1 MGFLQ
6 NIRGPELLIILLII
20 VLVFGAKRLPDT
32 ARGLGR
38 SLRIFKAET
47 KGLVSDEND
56 DTSATQPAP
65 QQPTAQPPAQQVTP
79 PPAAPQISAPPA
91 QPTTASV
98 DPVTQPAPSSSDERS

>member
-1 MGFLQ
+1 MGFFQ

-20 VLVFGAKRLPDT
+20 VLVFGAKKLPDT

-47 KGLVSDEND
+47 KGLTGDDND
-56 DTSATQPAP
+56 DTTAGQSVAQQPA
-65 QQPTAQPPAQQVTP
+65 AQPQAQQVAP

-91 QPTTASV
+91 QPPTASV